1 MRNFMTIGIIGAGNI
16 GGVLGKIWNTKGHT
30 VLFGVRNPS
39 SQKAQIVLKQIGN
52 NIRLTAIK
60 EAAEQSEIV
69 VLATPWEAV
78 GEVAFHIA
86 DMKEKILIDCTN
98 PIKPN
103 PEWPLAEGMSAAEEI
118 QKRMPG
124 FRVVKAFNTIGAGNF
139 NEPQFGDIPAD
150 TFICGNDKNA
160 KSIVAELAKEIG
172 FNVVDVG
179 ELKNAELLES
189 MAKLWITLAYQQ
201 GIGPNIAFKLLHK

>member
-1 MRNFMTIGIIGAGNI
+1 MLIGIIGAGNI
-16 GGVLGKIWNTKGHT
+16 GGVLGKIWSAKGHSI
-30 VLFGVRNPS
+30 LLGVRNPS
-39 SQKAQIVLKQIGN
+39 SQKAQLALKETGVNARI
-52 NIRLTAIK
+52 TTIK

-69 VLATPWEAV
+69 ALATPWEAI

-86 DMKEKILIDCTN
+86 EMKNKILIDCTN
-98 PIKPN
+98 PMKPN
-103 PEWPLAEGMSAAEEI
+103 PEWPLAEGTSAAEEI

-139 NEPQFGDIPAD
+139 SEPQFGNTPAD
-150 TFICGNDKNA
+150 TFICGNDDEA
-160 KSIVAELAKEIG
+160 KKIVSTLAEDIG
-172 FNVVDVG
+172 FTVVDVG